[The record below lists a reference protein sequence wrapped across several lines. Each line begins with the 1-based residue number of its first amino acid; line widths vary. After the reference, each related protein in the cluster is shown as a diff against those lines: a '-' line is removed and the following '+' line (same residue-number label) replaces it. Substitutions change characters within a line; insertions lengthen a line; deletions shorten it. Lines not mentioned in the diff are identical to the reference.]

1 MRERGGFNGG
11 GRDGSGLSDDSAALL
26 LELVFLAALHEFD
39 FVIHQ
44 AVDFID
50 EAINLLMV
58 ALLDMRGL

>member
-1 MRERGGFNGG
+1 MRERGVFNG
-11 GRDGSGLSDDSAALL
+11 GRDGGGLLDDSAASLW
-26 LELVFLAALHEFD
+26 ELVFLASLHEFD
-39 FVIHQ
+39 FVIRQ

>member
-1 MRERGGFNGG
+1 MRERGVFKG
-11 GRDGSGLSDDSAALL
+11 GRDGGGLLDDSAASLW
-26 LELVFLAALHEFD
+26 ELVFLASLHEFD
-39 FVIHQ
+39 FVIRQ

>member
-1 MRERGGFNGG
+1 MRERGVFTG
-11 GRDGSGLSDDSAALL
+11 GRDGGGLLDDSAASLW
-26 LELVFLAALHEFD
+26 ELVFLASLHEFD
-39 FVIHQ
+39 FVIRQ